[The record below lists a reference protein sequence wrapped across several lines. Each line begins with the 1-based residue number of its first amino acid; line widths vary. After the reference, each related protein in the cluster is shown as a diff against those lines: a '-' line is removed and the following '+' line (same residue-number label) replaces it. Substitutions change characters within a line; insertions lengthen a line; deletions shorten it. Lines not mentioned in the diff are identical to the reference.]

1 MKLHLFQ
8 DEKQTEDR
16 IDIYYATMTPVIQK
30 VIDVVHAE
38 CPVLKSK
45 EEGETVYINLEAVYY
60 LDCVDKKVFAYT
72 LISLC
77 AAVINTIAGTQN
89 TNFNGSALW

>member
-38 CPVLKSK
+38 HPVLKSK
-45 EEGETVYINLEAVYY
+45 EEEETVYINVEAVYY
-60 LDCVDKKVFAYT
+60 LDCVDKKVFVSGK
-72 LISLC
+72 LFSIDLG
-77 AAVINTIAGTQN
+77 N
-89 TNFNGSALW
+89 